1 MKCTNEIT
9 VFGKTAMLERGL
21 KSTDVD
27 IKDLT
32 LATNAA
38 RLQSWTLALKLPG
51 ELAANTDPPP
61 PPHPKP
67 WENPSADR

>member
-38 RLQSWTLALKLPG
+38 RLLSWTLALKLPG

-61 PPHPKP
+61 PKP
-67 WENPSADR
+67 WENPSAER